1 MPGHE
6 RVSCMILE
14 KLFMVASRMEDGQGG
29 TAEEGLAVGFRLAKP
44 TLSEGRLKV
53 FGDVGVLAS
62 DGPNL
67 VWSDVSGAPF
77 SLGTWYGLGVDFV
90 ENRPTA
96 ATENRPIGHSPKNLG
111 HAGHLRPPG
120 AHLVAGI
127 VEGKLLKRHPKL
139 LVRHHTPY
147 N

>member
-1 MPGHE
+1 
-6 RVSCMILE
+6 
-14 KLFMVASRMEDGQGG
+14 MVASRMEDGQGG

-62 DGPNL
+62 DGPSL

-111 HAGHLRPPG
+111 PRGSPETAWSPFGGRNCRGEIAKTTPQITSSTP
-120 AHLVAGI
+120 
-127 VEGKLLKRHPKL
+127 
-139 LVRHHTPY
+139 HTL
-147 N
+147 